1 MHEQKTPSPW
11 MVRHAQLVQP
21 GSSLLDV
28 ACGRGRHAKFF
39 AQHGALVTAVDI
51 DEAAL
56 ASFRGFHAIVQE
68 RRDLEK
74 YGWPY
79 APESFDCI
87 VVCNYLWRP
96 IAMSLLASIKPGGL
110 LLYETFMDGNER
122 FGSPSRQEH
131 LLRANELLQ
140 WIDGSFDTLATE
152 QNYEFGSGGLPFAKK
167 QKIAATKHGVK
178 LVVAGATLIGD
189 ADAAAD

>member
-1 MHEQKTPSPW
+1 MHDDLTLSPW
-11 MVRHAQLVQP
+11 MVRHAQLVKP

-56 ASFRGFHAIVQE
+56 ASFRGFHDIVQE

-96 IAMSLLASIKPGGL
+96 IAMALLASIKPGGV

-122 FGSPSRQEH
+122 FGSPSRQEF
-131 LLRANELLQ
+131 LLRTNELSQ
-140 WIDGSFDTLATE
+140 WIDGAFDAVAFE
-152 QNYEFGSGGLPFAKK
+152 QNHEFGRGGVPIAKK
-167 QKIAATKHGVK
+167 QKIAAIKHGVTPVDSESPS
-178 LVVAGATLIGD
+178 LRVSN
-189 ADAAAD
+189 

>member
-1 MHEQKTPSPW
+1 MHDQQTPSPW

-39 AQHGALVTAVDI
+39 AQHGAHVTAVDV

-56 ASFRGFHAIVQE
+56 ASFRGFHDIVQE

-87 VVCNYLWRP
+87 IVCNYLWRP
-96 IAMSLLASIKPGGL
+96 NAMSLLASIKPGGL

-152 QNYEFGSGGLPFAKK
+152 QNHEFGSGGVPVAKK
-167 QKIAATKHGVK
+167 QKIAAIKH
-178 LVVAGATLIGD
+178 
-189 ADAAAD
+189 